1 MHIYNIVRTS
11 VNYVTIIIWVMK
23 LTVWSNVK
31 MKKLL
36 IFISLHKYTQKISPS
51 LLLNDDDKLIYL
63 LKGHDASLRNVVLH
77 WCKNCN
83 ELFRK

>member
-1 MHIYNIVRTS
+1 MLKCKNEKIVNIKRTLFT
-11 VNYVTIIIWVMK
+11 NIQ
-23 LTVWSNVK
+23 
-31 MKKLL
+31 KK
-36 IFISLHKYTQKISPS
+36 SPQV

>member
-1 MHIYNIVRTS
+1 MGDETHCMLKCKNEIIVNIKRTLFT
-11 VNYVTIIIWVMK
+11 NMQ
-23 LTVWSNVK
+23 N
-31 MKKLL
+31 
-36 IFISLHKYTQKISPS
+36 ISPQV
-51 LLLNDDDKLIYL
+51 LKLNDDDKLIYL